1 VREPKIVLL
10 VDDDEDLLAL
20 MRLSLQLD
28 PSTCRLRVKCAR
40 NGAEA
45 LALAMAEP
53 PRLIVTDLE
62 MPVCTGQELVAHLR
76 RHAELRHV
84 PILLVSGSDRL
95 EAIATALDVHGWL
108 SKPWEPGALCRAVLA
123 FLQRDGPALSAA
135 A

>member
-1 VREPKIVLL
+1 MKSRS
-10 VDDDEDLLAL
+10 DE
-20 MRLSLQLD
+20 LD
-28 PSTCRLRVKCAR
+28 PSTCQLRVKCAR

-45 LALAMAEP
+45 LALALLERP
-53 PRLIVTDLE
+53 HLIVTDLE
-62 MPVCTGQELVAHLR
+62 MPICTGQQLIAGLR

-84 PILLVSGSDRL
+84 PILLVSGTSRL

-108 SKPWEPGALCRAVLA
+108 SKPWESGALCRAVLA